1 LSDSEVSD
9 EPGSDEPGFDVLG
22 SDVLGSGVLG
32 SDVLGSDE
40 MVIDELECAG
50 TYSGGAS
57 EFDERE
63 SGDTIYCV
71 SVPVV
76 PGDEDVP
83 EC

>member
-9 EPGSDEPGFDVLG
+9 ERGSDEPGFDVLG
-22 SDVLGSGVLG
+22 SDVLG